1 MYKRSMMLNGV
12 LIAGIKKPVKTYPNT
27 LQRLAKQF
35 WYTGQYGNILEFADE
50 LERQTGITAV
60 CITDE
65 QQRPLGIIRR
75 EQLLLALSKRFGREV
90 MSRKTVLD
98 CMENALVFSAD
109 ANILLV
115 QEQLRESSGETTAQ
129 DSVLS
134 GKNNFIVLVD
144 SGGVFSG
151 ILSRQDVADYMV
163 EMTNEDIALASLLQ
177 ERFLSNTDNIEDLK
191 ISVDTWWSSSKGV
204 GGDFYFIKKIEEN
217 RFFASLCDIS
227 GKGVAAAMVVS
238 LVWGFMRGYTMRNGL
253 RELLTSL
260 NESIIGSF
268 RMEKYLTGFF
278 MIYDQKAR
286 LLRIADMG
294 HSHTVFL
301 RSGKTMSLKNTQ
313 GNLPIGVEVEINPA
327 IFDIPIES
335 GDVLLV
341 YSDGICEQDNPDGE
355 EFGEKRIVALTKW
368 AEKSGKRLSQILPEA
383 LDKFR
388 LHTPQR
394 DDMTFLLF
402 RF

>member
-1 MYKRSMMLNGV
+1 MTTKIA
-12 LIAGIKKPVKTYPNT
+12 LIAETKRPVKTYPNT

-35 WYTGQYGNILEFADE
+35 WYTGQHGNILEFADE
-50 LERQTGITAV
+50 LERQAEISAV

-75 EQLLLALSKRFGREV
+75 EQLFLALSKRFGREV
-90 MSRKTVLD
+90 MTRKTVLD
-98 CMENALVFSAD
+98 CMENVSVFSAD

-115 QEQLRESSGETTAQ
+115 QEDLRKSSGE
-129 DSVLS
+129 
-134 GKNNFIVLVD
+134 NNYIVLVD

-151 ILSRQDVADYMV
+151 MLSLKDVDDYMV

-177 ERFLSNTDNIEDLK
+177 ERFLSNTDNIEDLNV
-191 ISVDTWWSSSKGV
+191 SVDTWWSSAKGV
-204 GGDFYFIKKIEEN
+204 GGDFYFIKKTEKN
-217 RFFASLCDIS
+217 QFFASLCDIS
-227 GKGVAAAMVVS
+227 GKGVAAALVVS
-238 LVWGFMRGYTMRNGL
+238 MVWGFMRGHAMRNGL
-253 RELLTSL
+253 RELLISL
-260 NESIIGSF
+260 NESITGSF
-268 RMEKYLTGFF
+268 HMEKYLTGFF
-278 MIYDQKAR
+278 MIYDHSER

-294 HSHTVFL
+294 HAHAIFF
-301 RSGKTMSLKNTQ
+301 RGGKILSLKKTQ

-327 IFDIPIES
+327 IFDISIES
-335 GDVLLV
+335 GDILLV

-355 EFGEKRIVALTKW
+355 EFGEKRIAALIKQ
-368 AEKSGKRLSQILPEA
+368 AEKSGKKLSEIMPEA
-383 LDKFR
+383 LKEFA

>member
-1 MYKRSMMLNGV
+1 MTKTAS
-12 LIAGIKKPVKTYPNT
+12 LITGIKKPVKTYPNT

-35 WYTGQYGNILEFADE
+35 WYTGQCGNILEFADE
-50 LERQTGITAV
+50 MERQVDVTAV

-75 EQLLLALSKRFGREV
+75 EQLFLALSKRFGREV

-98 CMENALVFSAD
+98 CMENVLIFSGD

-115 QEQLRESSGETTAQ
+115 QEHLRESPGKTDGTIR

-134 GKNNFIVLVD
+134 GKTNYIVLVD
-144 SGGVFSG
+144 SNGVFSG
-151 ILSRQDVADYMV
+151 MLSLQDVADYMV

-177 ERFLSNTDNIEDLK
+177 ERFLSNTDNIEDFR
-191 ISVDTWWSSSKGV
+191 ISVDTWWSSAKGV

-238 LVWGFMRGYTMRNGL
+238 MVWGFMRGHAMRNGL
-253 RELLTSL
+253 KELLTSL
-260 NESIIGSF
+260 NESIVGSF
-268 RMEKYLTGFF
+268 HMEKYLTGFF
-278 MIYDQKAR
+278 MIYDRKAH

-294 HSHTVFL
+294 HAHAVFL
-301 RSGKTMSLKNTQ
+301 RGGKTMSLKKTQ

-327 IFDIPIES
+327 IFDIPIKS
-335 GDVLLV
+335 GDTLLI

-355 EFGEKRIVALTKW
+355 EFGEKRIVTLAKRM
-368 AEKSGKRLSQILPEA
+368 EESGRKLSEILPEA
-383 LDKFR
+383 LNEFR

-402 RF
+402 KF

>member
-1 MYKRSMMLNGV
+1 
-12 LIAGIKKPVKTYPNT
+12 VKTYPNT

-50 LERQTGITAV
+50 LERQADITAV

-75 EQLLLALSKRFGREV
+75 EQLFLVLSKRFGREV
-90 MSRKTVLD
+90 ISRKTVLD
-98 CMENALVFSAD
+98 CMENALVFSGD

-115 QEQLRESSGETTAQ
+115 QENLRGDAGKP
-129 DSVLS
+129 DSAARNSPLS
-134 GKNNFIVLVD
+134 GKNNYIVLVD

-151 ILSRQDVADYMV
+151 MLSLQDVADYLV

-177 ERFLSNTDNIEDLK
+177 ERFLTNTDNIADLK
-191 ISVDTWWSSSKGV
+191 ISVDTWWSSAKGV

-238 LVWGFMRGYTMRNGL
+238 MVWGFMRGHTMRNGL
-253 RELLTSL
+253 GELLTSL
-260 NESIIGSF
+260 NESIVGSF
-268 RMEKYLTGFF
+268 HMEKYLTGFF
-278 MIYDQKAR
+278 MIYDHRTR

-294 HSHTVFL
+294 HAHTVFL
-301 RSGKTMSLKNTQ
+301 RRGKTLSLKKTQ
-313 GNLPIGVEVEINPA
+313 GNLPIGVELEINPA

-335 GDVLLV
+335 GDALLI

-355 EFGEKRIVALTKW
+355 EFGEKRIVALTKQ
-368 AEKSGKRLSQILPEA
+368 AEKSGKKLSEILPET
-383 LDKFR
+383 LDEFR

>member
-1 MYKRSMMLNGV
+1 MITETV

-35 WYTGQYGNILEFADE
+35 WYTERHGNILEFADE
-50 LERQTGITAV
+50 LERQADITAV

-65 QQRPLGIIRR
+65 QQHPIGIIRR
-75 EQLLLALSKRFGREV
+75 EQLFLALSKRFGREV
-90 MSRKTVLD
+90 MTRKTVMD

-115 QEQLRESSGETTAQ
+115 QEQLRGI
-129 DSVLS
+129 S
-134 GKNNFIVLVD
+134 GKNNYIVLVD

-151 ILSRQDVADYMV
+151 ILSLQDVSDYMV

-177 ERFLSNTDNIEDLK
+177 ERFLSNTDSIENFN
-191 ISVDTWWSSSKGV
+191 ISVDTWWSSAKGV
-204 GGDFYFIKKIEEN
+204 GGDFYFIKKTEEN

-238 LVWGFMRGYTMRNGL
+238 MVWGFMRGHTMRNGL

-260 NESIIGSF
+260 NESIVSSF

-278 MIYDQKAR
+278 MIYDHRER

-294 HSHTVFL
+294 HAHTVFL
-301 RSGKTMSLKNTQ
+301 RGGKNLSLKKSQ
-313 GNLPIGVEVEINPA
+313 GNLPIGIEPEINPA
-327 IFDIPIES
+327 IFNIPIES
-335 GDVLLV
+335 GDVLLI

-355 EFGEKRIVALTKW
+355 EFGEKRIVALTKH
-368 AEKSGKRLSQILPEA
+368 AEKSGKKLSEILPQA
-383 LDKFR
+383 LDEFR

-394 DDMTFLLF
+394 DDMTFILF